1 MKQYLKDAAALP
13 TRLILGFGFAF
24 HGYGKLFSAEGH
36 AGFVGMLQG
45 IGVPAP
51 EAAAWVVGAIEFFGG
66 IALILGAFVGV
77 VAVLQIGVM
86 VVALFTVHLGAG
98 FSFMNVIGMGEA
110 GPQFGI
116 PGFEINL
123 LYIAGLS
130 ALLLGG
136 AGALSV
142 DRLLA
147 TLASRRVSTAP
158 LGERAA
164 AVTS

>member
-1 MKQYLKDAAALP
+1 MGSSHGFCVDARTPKGLLSEDFLIGKDGA
-13 TRLILGFGFAF
+13 
-24 HGYGKLFSAEGH
+24 
-36 AGFVGMLQG
+36 LQG
-45 IGVPAP
+45 VIVYVKKGAETVKVPVP
-51 EAAAWVVGAIEFFGG
+51 DEPVVLDQRNCQYIPH
-66 IALILGAFVGV
+66 

-98 FSFMNVIGMGEA
+98 FSFMNIIGMSEA

-142 DRLLA
+142 DRFLA
-147 TLASRRVSTAP
+147 TLAARRTAAAP
-158 LGERAA
+158 IQERAA